1 MLKDTG
7 FNSLKVGEK
16 TGFNSSP
23 RTTGITISGRK
34 PMASECCRSEES
46 EISSKIA
53 TENKKEFKVETVLEE
68 AYKLGCEEAK
78 IIDPKTITVGNWVRW
93 KCLYGCPLYN
103 KDGCHPPYAPGV
115 EETKKI
121 LKEYS
126 KALLIKGY
134 NGSKLSEIT
143 IKLEGAAYE
152 LGYYKAFAL
161 IALPLTPGKT

>member
-7 FNSLKVGEK
+7 FNHLKIGGD
-16 TGFNSSP
+16 TDFNSSP
-23 RTTGITISGRK
+23 RTKGTLISGKK
-34 PMASECCRSEES
+34 PMASECCEPKDLKVKSEVIAES
-46 EISSKIA
+46 
-53 TENKKEFKVETVLEE
+53 KKKFKVETVLEE
-68 AYKLGCEEAK
+68 AFELGCEEAK
-78 IIDPKTITVGNWVRW
+78 IIEPKTITVGNWVRW

-134 NGSKLSEIT
+134 DGSKLSEIA
-143 IKLEGAAYE
+143 IKLERSAYE

-161 IALPLTPGKT
+161 IALTTNPGET